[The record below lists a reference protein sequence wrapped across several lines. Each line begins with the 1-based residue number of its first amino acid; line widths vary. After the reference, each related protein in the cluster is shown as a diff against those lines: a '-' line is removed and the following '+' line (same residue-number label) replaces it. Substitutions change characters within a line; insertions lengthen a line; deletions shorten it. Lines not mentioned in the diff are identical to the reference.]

1 MVRSALDA
9 RVLRQCADLYWH
21 RGFSELTL
29 DDPRR
34 MGAVAFYVVKVLVP
48 LLSNSSDFEVMK
60 NPCDP
65 VEQQQRQDFLDWL
78 YDCSKRHANG
88 NYTYTGLFQEYL
100 QAEAAR
106 LNKEPAV

>member
-9 RVLRQCADLYWH
+9 RLLRQCADIYWQ
-21 RGFSELTL
+21 RAFSELTL

-34 MGAVAFYVVKVLVP
+34 MGAVAFFVLKVVLP
-48 LLSNSSDFEVMK
+48 ILSNSSDFEVMK

-78 YDCSKRHANG
+78 YDCSKRYEEG
-88 NYTYTGLFQEYL
+88 NHRYTGLFQEYL
-100 QAEAAR
+100 RAEAAR
-106 LNKEPAV
+106 MNEEPAV